1 MGTHYTWKCIIHGK
15 CSSHRQNIQCPK
27 GKNLQSQT
35 ALLSF
40 SAKKGKKL
48 AWQPCS
54 WRPHF
59 LRAPGG
65 HSPLKCYLQ
74 GGTRSDGTG
83 WVIASPGNKSND
95 PSPIPLIGK
104 LPLPFLFPFHLYNT
118 LQKSLRN
125 IFCDVWRGWWGEWLE
140 QSPEGHMVFRYVW
153 MQTHKEET
161 SETIVLQGFV
171 IFWNKMENSHW
182 GQGL

>member
-15 CSSHRQNIQCPK
+15 CSSHRPNIQCPK

-65 HSPLKCYLQ
+65 HCPLKCCLQ

-104 LPLPFLFPFHLYNT
+104 LPLPFLSPSISIIPYKNPLETFFVM
-118 LQKSLRN
+118 S
-125 IFCDVWRGWWGEWLE
+125 GEDGGV
-140 QSPEGHMVFRYVW
+140 SG
-153 MQTHKEET
+153 
-161 SETIVLQGFV
+161 
-171 IFWNKMENSHW
+171 WNKAQKVTWFLGMFECRPIRKK
-182 GQGL
+182 LLRP